1 MSLEVPAPIA
11 VRMSTLPL
19 YVESQIRT
27 IDLIPVLYK
36 NPSGSYANRLAS
48 PTQVRSFF
56 TDQDLFKSSD
66 VAFHQVSSTEIKSD
80 SLEVGSIF
88 TKDIKIG
95 DYLLSPTVKYVEFI
109 NHTGNA
115 VEQIYTITHLLNTED
130 VQVQVFAKS
139 ATADY
144 YSLVITAVDSVIDNG
159 DFKVRVYI
167 KNPSTAIYKV
177 IITG

>member
-95 DYLLSPTVKYVEFI
+95 DYLLSPTVKYV
-109 NHTGNA
+109 
-115 VEQIYTITHLLNTED
+115 
-130 VQVQVFAKS
+130 
-139 ATADY
+139 
-144 YSLVITAVDSVIDNG
+144 
-159 DFKVRVYI
+159 
-167 KNPSTAIYKV
+167 
-177 IITG
+177 